1 MIVQRDQLGKMIE
14 AKNSTLKELE
24 LQGNEETKEAIG
36 ILDQAVR
43 ENKLMDGLAKALLK
57 EIRMYDEYHV
67 EIKWCRLPAK
77 TATCAIF
84 GGHSVT

>member
-1 MIVQRDQLGKMIE
+1 MIVQRDQFGKMIE

-43 ENKLMDGLAKALLK
+43 ENKLTDGLAKALVK

-67 EIKWCRLPAK
+67 EIKWNFSEDIVKFILD
-77 TATCAIF
+77 T
-84 GGHSVT
+84 

>member
-1 MIVQRDQLGKMIE
+1 MIE

-67 EIKWCRLPAK
+67 EIKWNFSEDVVKFILD
-77 TATCAIF
+77 T
-84 GGHSVT
+84 

>member
-67 EIKWCRLPAK
+67 EIKWNFSEDVVKFILD
-77 TATCAIF
+77 T
-84 GGHSVT
+84 

>member
-43 ENKLMDGLAKALLK
+43 ENKLMDGLAKALPK

-67 EIKWCRLPAK
+67 EIKWNFSEDVVKFILD
-77 TATCAIF
+77 T
-84 GGHSVT
+84 

>member
-14 AKNSTLKELE
+14 AKNSTLKELD

-67 EIKWCRLPAK
+67 EIKWNFSEDVVKFILD
-77 TATCAIF
+77 T
-84 GGHSVT
+84 

>member
-43 ENKLMDGLAKALLK
+43 ENKLMDGLAKAMLK

-67 EIKWCRLPAK
+67 EIKWNFSEDVVKFILD
-77 TATCAIF
+77 T
-84 GGHSVT
+84 